1 MVPRMFAICSYR
13 EEYKMFFK
21 NDSLVIF
28 LGEIPNMPGHCV
40 VAGCTTGKIYSGLHT
55 DNFVEMQEDEL

>member
-28 LGEIPNMPGHCV
+28 LGEIPNMPGHCI
-40 VAGCTTGKIYSGLHT
+40 VAGHESGRIYSGFHT
-55 DNFVEMQEDEL
+55 ETFKEYVEE